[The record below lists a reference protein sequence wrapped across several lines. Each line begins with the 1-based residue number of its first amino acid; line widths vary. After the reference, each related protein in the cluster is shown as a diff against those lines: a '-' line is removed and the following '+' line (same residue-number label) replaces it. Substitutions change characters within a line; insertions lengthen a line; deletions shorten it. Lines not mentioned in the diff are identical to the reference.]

1 MLSVCGYSKHGDLVL
16 AQNWILKLAGIALSS
31 VNKFL
36 Y

>member
-1 MLSVCGYSKHGDLVL
+1 MIICKYEDLVL
-16 AQNWILKLAGIALSS
+16 AQYWIPKLAGIALSS